1 MAWIAVLLVVA
12 GLGLKG
18 QPLDRMSR
26 QQYIEKYADLAMKE
40 MKRTGI
46 PASIKLAQGC
56 LESDNGNSRLARR
69 GNNHFG
75 IKCHDWTGGKIYHD
89 DDRRNECFRKYGSAY
104 ESYIDHSLFLTTKG
118 RYSSL
123 FDLSPDDYKRW
134 ARGLK
139 KAGYA
144 TSRSYAQTLIR
155 IIEENELDRYDAMV
169 LDGEYRES
177 EAGPGGETPR
187 NASGYETARTVKL
200 NNRIEYIITRS
211 GDTPHS
217 IREEFDLYP
226 NEFYR
231 YNDLE
236 RGVDLDSGMIIYLQ
250 PKRRK
255 AARGNDTHQVEP
267 GETLRDISQEYG
279 VKIRHLRRLNRL
291 EKDEGVQPGMKLN
304 LRKKKSGKPVP
315 VREREEDEPAM
326 GFEFDG

>member
-1 MAWIAVLLVVA
+1 MVWIAVLLVVS
-12 GLGLKG
+12 GWSLKG

-26 QQYIEKYADLAMKE
+26 QEYIEQYADLAMKE

-46 PASIKLAQGC
+46 PASITLAQGC

-89 DDRRNECFRKYGSAY
+89 DDKRNECFRKYGSAY

-118 RYSSL
+118 RYASL
-123 FDLSPDDYKRW
+123 FDLRPDDYKRW

-169 LDGEYRES
+169 LEGEYEES
-177 EAGPGGETPR
+177 GTGPAGETPR
-187 NASGYETARTVKL
+187 NAFGYETARTVKL
-200 NNRIEYIITRS
+200 NNRIEYIISRP
-211 GDTPHS
+211 GDTPQS

-236 RGVDLDSGMIIYLQ
+236 RGVELDSGMIIYLQ

-255 AARGNDTHQVEP
+255 AARGNESHKVEP

-291 EKDEGVQPGMKLN
+291 DKDEGVQPGMKLN

-315 VREREEDEPAM
+315 VREREEDEPDM
-326 GFEFDG
+326 EFEFDG

>member
-1 MAWIAVLLVVA
+1 MAWIAVLLVLA

-26 QQYIEKYADLAMKE
+26 QEYIGQYADLAMKE

-75 IKCHDWTGGKIYHD
+75 IKCHDWTGGTIYHD
-89 DDRRNECFRKYGSAY
+89 DDRRNECFRKYGSDY

-118 RYSSL
+118 RYASL
-123 FDLSPDDYKRW
+123 FDLRPDDYRGW

-139 KAGYA
+139 SAGYA
-144 TSRSYAQTLIR
+144 TSRSYAKTLIR

-169 LDGEYRES
+169 LEGEYQESGIGSEREDS
-177 EAGPGGETPR
+177 P
-187 NASGYETARTVKL
+187 NAFGYETARTVKL
-200 NNRIEYIITRS
+200 NNRIEYIITRP
-211 GDTPHS
+211 GDTPQS

-255 AARGNDTHQVEP
+255 APRGNDTHMVEP

-291 EKDEGVQPGMKLN
+291 EKDEGVQPGMNLN
-304 LRKKKSGKPVP
+304 LRRKLRDKPVP
-315 VREREEDEPAM
+315 VREREEEEPAM
-326 GFEFDG
+326 EFEFDG